1 MSAQQEPRYVVITPC
16 RNEEAHIG
24 ETIRTVVEQSCP
36 PSLWVIV
43 DDGSSDGTPE
53 IIQNAA
59 RQHGFIRVVQR
70 HDRGH
75 RSVGS
80 GVVQAFYAGLEDI
93 DLNEFS
99 YLCKLDGDLELPPL
113 YFERMISEMESDPR
127 LGNFS
132 GKVYLR
138 LPNGRLVYERMG
150 DENAIGAAKFYRRQC
165 FQEIGGF
172 ISHPGWDGIDGH
184 MCRMRGWIARSRN
197 DPDLRIVHRRLMGSS
212 TGSIW
217 SGRKRWG
224 ALKWYQGSALYYV
237 LAVFLYRIVERPFVV
252 GALGILVGY
261 LGAMLRGDPQLEAPE
276 FRKTLRDF
284 ERRSLLQGKAAAIKS
299 FEPRPNPS
307 SDSP

>member
-1 MSAQQEPRYVVITPC
+1 MSAHQETRYVVITPC

-24 ETIRTVVEQSCP
+24 ETIRTVIEQTLP

-43 DDGSSDGTPE
+43 DDGSTDGTLE
-53 IIQNAA
+53 IIQKAA
-59 RQHGFIRVVQR
+59 REHEFIRVVQR
-70 HDRGH
+70 SNRGH

-99 YLCKLDGDLELPPL
+99 YLCKLDGDLELPSL

-150 DENAIGAAKFYRRQC
+150 DENAIGAAKFYRIQC
-165 FQEIGGF
+165 FQEIDGF
-172 ISHPGWDGIDGH
+172 VPHPGWDGIDGH

-197 DPDLRIVHRRLMGSS
+197 DPALRIVHRRLMGSS
-212 TGSIW
+212 AGNIW
-217 SGRKRWG
+217 TGRKRWG
-224 ALKWYQGSALYYV
+224 ALKWFQGSAPYYV
-237 LAVFLYRIVERPFVV
+237 LGIFVYRLAERPFVL

-261 LGAMLRGDPQLEAPE
+261 LGAMLRGAPRFDVPG

-284 ERRSLLQGKAAAIKS
+284 ERRSLLQGKEAAIKS
-299 FEPRPNPS
+299 FEPRR
-307 SDSP
+307 DSPIDPS